1 MSWIESI
8 APTVASCLGGPL
20 AGLAIEGVSKALGI
34 DADKVQETIN
44 SGKMTSDQI
53 AALQLAET
61 NLKAKAQ
68 ELGLDFEQLAIQ
80 DRKSARDMQ
89 ISTNSFIP
97 PVLSVMIVVAW
108 AAIQFFLLTH
118 VIEPTMRELIARVLG
133 TLDGALM
140 LVLSFYFGSSSG
152 SQNKD
157 SMLHNSTP
165 ILPFTTK

>member
-20 AGLAIEGVSKALGI
+20 AGLAIEGLSKALGI

-68 ELGLDFEQLAIQ
+68 ELGLDFEQLAVQ

-89 ISTNSFIP
+89 ISTNSFVP
-97 PVLSVMIVVAW
+97 PTLSIMIVVAW
-108 AAIQFFLLTH
+108 SAVQYFLLTH
-118 VIEPTMRELIARVLG
+118 VIDPSMRELIARVLG

-152 SQNKD
+152 SQAKD
-157 SMLHNSTP
+157 TMLHNSTP
-165 ILPFTTK
+165 T